1 MNNLVVRD
9 EYFGEKRFDCEDDSM
24 SLTYLRCGIATLSE
38 KIVEVSNT
46 INKLIESSRLDSIDK
61 NKSYINKLEEK
72 LFDLETLRKNKIC
85 KLNDLLTLVEK
96 VC

>member
-9 EYFGEKRFDCEDDSM
+9 EYSAKKSFDYEDDSM